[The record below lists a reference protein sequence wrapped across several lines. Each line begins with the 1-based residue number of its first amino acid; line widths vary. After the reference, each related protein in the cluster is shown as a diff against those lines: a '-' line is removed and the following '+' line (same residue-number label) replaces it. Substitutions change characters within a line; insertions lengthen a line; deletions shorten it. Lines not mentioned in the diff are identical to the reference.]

1 MSEPPP
7 PDSPRPEKE
16 EAAPPKTGGWM
27 MMAGGWMLAMLA
39 ATMFFNGILAD
50 RQNPNRLASLDDQ
63 QGDLILEANHYGQY
77 LAEGRINGSEV
88 TFLLDTGATV
98 VAVPRDI
105 AALAGLSEGAEV
117 SVATAAGTAAARR
130 TRIRRLSL
138 GPFVFKD
145 LRAVVIPSDP
155 GAPVLL
161 GMNALRSLTIA
172 QQDSWLILSPVH

>member
-1 MSEPPP
+1 
-7 PDSPRPEKE
+7 
-16 EAAPPKTGGWM
+16 
-27 MMAGGWMLAMLA
+27 MAGGWMLAMLA

-130 TRIRRLSL
+130 NSDSAIEFGAVCFQGFARGGDSFRPRRSGASWNERPSL
-138 GPFVFKD
+138 PHY
-145 LRAVVIPSDP
+145 
-155 GAPVLL
+155 
-161 GMNALRSLTIA
+161 RSA
-172 QQDSWLILSPVH
+172 RQPAYSFACPLILL